1 MLDGTFSLTDHD
13 GNAVTEAS
21 YRGRFML
28 IYFGFTHCR
37 KVCPRSL
44 ACMTAALDEL
54 GDAAGRIVPL
64 YITVDPERDT
74 PETMK
79 IFLEANFPRFTGL
92 TGSREAIDRAKAS
105 FRVFTR
111 KGPDPEDA
119 EGYAVPHTAFA
130 YFLGPDGTYLT
141 HFMDTADSG
150 KMAGGLRDM
159 LAKAGATA

>member
-13 GNAVTEAS
+13 GNAVTQAS
-21 YRGRFML
+21 YRGCFML
-28 IYFGFTHCR
+28 VYFGFTHCR

-44 ACMTAALDEL
+44 ACMTAALDAL
-54 GDAAGRIVPL
+54 GDADKRIVPL

-74 PETMK
+74 PAAMK
-79 IFLEANFPRFTGL
+79 AFLEANFPRFTGL

-111 KGPDPEDA
+111 RGPDPEDE

-130 YFLGPDGTYLT
+130 YLFGPDGTYLT
-141 HFMDTADSG
+141 HFMDTADDA
-150 KMAGGLRDM
+150 KMAGGLRDV
-159 LAKAGATA
+159 LAKAGA

>member
-54 GDAAGRIVPL
+54 GDAARRIVPL

-105 FRVFTR
+105 FRIFTR

-130 YFLGPDGTYLT
+130 YLLGPDGTYLT

-159 LAKAGATA
+159 LAKAGSTA

>member
-1 MLDGTFSLTDHD
+1 MLDGTFALTDHD

-54 GDAAGRIVPL
+54 GEAAGRIVPL

-74 PETMK
+74 AAAMK
-79 IFLEANFPRFTGL
+79 IFLDTHFPRFTGL
-92 TGSREAIDRAKAS
+92 TGSREAIDKAKAS

-111 KGPDPEDA
+111 TGPDPEDK

-130 YFLGPDGTYLT
+130 YLFGPDGNYLT
-141 HFMDTADSG
+141 HFTDTADAEI
-150 KMAGGLRDM
+150 MAGGLRDR
-159 LAKAGATA
+159 LAKAGAAA

>member
-1 MLDGTFSLTDHD
+1 MLDGTFALTDHD

-28 IYFGFTHCR
+28 VYFGFTHCR

-54 GDAAGRIVPL
+54 GDAGRRIVPL

-74 PETMK
+74 PEAMK
-79 IFLEANFPRFTGL
+79 AFLEAHFPRFTGL
-92 TGSREAIDRAKAS
+92 TGNREAIDKAKAS

-111 KGPDPEDA
+111 RGPDPEDE

-130 YFLGPDGTYLT
+130 YLLGPDGTYLT
-141 HFMDTADSG
+141 HFMDTADAE
-150 KMAGGLRDM
+150 KMAGGLRDV
-159 LAKAGATA
+159 LAKAGA

>member
-1 MLDGTFSLTDHD
+1 MIEGTFSLADHD
-13 GNAVTEAS
+13 GNDVTEAS

-28 IYFGFTHCR
+28 VYFGFTHCR

-44 ACMTAALDEL
+44 ARMTAALDAL
-54 GDAAGRIVPL
+54 GALARHVAPL

-74 PETMK
+74 GPVMK
-79 IFLEANFPRFTGL
+79 AFLAANFPRFTGL
-92 TGSREAIDRAKAS
+92 TGSREAIDSAKAS
-105 FRVFTR
+105 FRVFAR

-130 YFLGPDGTYLT
+130 YLLGPDGKYLT
-141 HFMDTADSG
+141 HFMDTADDT
-150 KMAGGLRDM
+150 KMASGLRDV

>member
-1 MLDGTFSLTDHD
+1 MLDGTFSLIDHD

-44 ACMTAALDEL
+44 ACMTTALDEL
-54 GDAAGRIVPL
+54 SEVGRRIVPL

-74 PETMK
+74 AETMK
-79 IFLEANFPRFTGL
+79 AFLERNFPRFTGL
-92 TGSREAIDRAKAS
+92 TGSREAIDRAKDS

-111 KGPDPEDA
+111 RGPDPEDE
-119 EGYAVPHTAFA
+119 EGYAMPHTAFA
-130 YFLGPDGTYLT
+130 YLLGPDGKYLT
-141 HFMDTADSG
+141 HFMDTADAA
-150 KMAGGLRDM
+150 KMARGLCDV
-159 LAKAGATA
+159 LARTGAAA